1 MGNMELISMIIIGVG
16 GPILV
21 YIVRLEKR
29 LTRIE
34 TLLEIISQKV
44 IPCQQI
50 SDPNTR

>member
-1 MGNMELISMIIIGVG
+1 MGNLELVSMIIIGVG

-21 YIVRLEKR
+21 YVIRLEKR

-44 IPCQQI
+44 IPCQQ
-50 SDPNTR
+50 SWDKSTQ